1 MPRANKRILTLEK
14 NLVDQNIGAD
24 QVRCVGFHQ
33 CSEDFPPQSCT
44 LYMSPWLEYANAFL
58 PTT

>member
-1 MPRANKRILTLEK
+1 MLSEISKCLEQTSGLTLEN

-33 CSEDFPPQSCT
+33 CSEDFPP
-44 LYMSPWLEYANAFL
+44 
-58 PTT
+58 